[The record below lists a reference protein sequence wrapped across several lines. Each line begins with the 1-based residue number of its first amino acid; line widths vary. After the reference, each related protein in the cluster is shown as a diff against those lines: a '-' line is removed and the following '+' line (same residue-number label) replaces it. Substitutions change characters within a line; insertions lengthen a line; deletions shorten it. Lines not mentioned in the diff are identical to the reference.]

1 MEPRLRLDGDAI
13 ESIGHVAG
21 AIAVLVGLSGLALAI
36 VLTDTFSLREQALS
50 ELGRPGANTALLFNG
65 SLVLSGVLAA
75 AFCASLVAK
84 LNHVAQR
91 AGVGLLALAGLA
103 LAGVGLFPMG
113 HALHGPV
120 AVGFFVL
127 LTLGLLVS
135 GYGDREFDRPGR
147 SRVSLNLAVL
157 HVLAWSFAIVALE
170 GIALPEL
177 VGGVV
182 YALWIVIVIIQRG
195 RDLPIPVME

>member
-1 MEPRLRLDGDAI
+1 MEPRLRLDGDAV

-36 VLTDTFSLREQALS
+36 VLTEGFSLREQALS
-50 ELGRPGANTALLFNG
+50 ELGRPGANTAFLFNG
-65 SLVLSGVLAA
+65 SLVLAGSLAA
-75 AFCASLVAK
+75 VFCLSLIAK
-84 LNHVAQR
+84 LNHGAQR
-91 AGVGLLALAGLA
+91 AGVGLLALAGIA
-103 LAGVGLFPMG
+103 LACVGLFPMG

-120 AVGFFVL
+120 AVGFFLL
-127 LTLGLLVS
+127 LTLGLLVT
-135 GYGDREFDRPGR
+135 GYGDREFGRPGR

-157 HVLAWSFAIVALE
+157 HVLAWSFAFVALE